1 MSMRYVIAVI
11 SALGMASLRGFA
23 ADSASPTPS
32 SNTVVAWGKSVDG
45 LRVGV
50 SCDTNGTTSGALPKI
65 CFYVA
70 NDGDKAIPGIIQS
83 GTECLVAM
91 NGQYYAQESWG
102 GKTSPMPPGR
112 TYGPI
117 PINTERLRQI
127 PDLRAFPAITDT
139 APRCTLLAGTNTV
152 ALYYKSEKKLV
163 KSGELQF
170 VAR

>member
-1 MSMRYVIAVI
+1 MKYLIVVV
-11 SALGMASLRGFA
+11 SALGMASLSGFA
-23 ADSASPTPS
+23 TDFQSPTLS
-32 SNTVVAWGKSVDG
+32 SNTVVAWGQSVEG

-83 GTECLVAM
+83 GAECLVAM
-91 NGQYYAQESWG
+91 NGQYYAQRSWG
-102 GKTSPMPPGR
+102 GKSSSMPPGR
-112 TYGPI
+112 RYGPI
-117 PINTERLRQI
+117 PIDTEKLRQI
-127 PDLRAFPAITDT
+127 PDLRAYTAITDT
-139 APRCTLLAGTNTV
+139 APRCQLLAGTNTV
-152 ALYYKSEKKLV
+152 ALYYKLEKKLV